1 MAHLEGQKIGP
12 YRLGRRLGGGGF
24 GSVYEA
30 RRWRSGQRWAVK
42 VLKEPLQDEDAQK
55 RFKREAE
62 TQSSLNHPHIVPV
75 NDYGVDG
82 NWAYLAMPL
91 VEGGTL
97 SDILQLA
104 GQLNQPLGLDQI
116 LYYLRQISP
125 ALDYAHSKGIVHLDI
140 KPKNFLVQPDGF
152 VLLTD
157 FGLAHFLVGERLKT
171 GSAEPYG
178 SPAYMAPE
186 RFTGD
191 PGKPSDIYALGIMLY
206 ELLVGQVPFPYDYE
220 RKNYAQIMQQHLNAE
235 PPKLAASRKGLPL
248 ALEGVIRRALA
259 KDPAQRYESA
269 SKLEEAFWA
278 ACDVQDVEV
287 TPQRK
292 YGVGS
297 VPAPAAPSRLEGLW
311 NALRQRAHNLA
322 LPRLPVL
329 QGLRGIDWGT
339 FKQLDQRKWFPRA
352 VWRLPPL
359 LFLLDLLLLPVTAG
373 VFFHSWWV
381 FLGALLAPLLALG
394 VCALGGDSKQ
404 RFIAIVGAIL
414 TGALWGLA
422 GWWFGLIFN
431 TLPLSAAAALLA
443 TILGI
448 RLHVEAF
455 PAQTRS
461 VDSRTEAQYWRW
473 WLLCAVNA
481 LGLPLLL
488 ALSLHSAQLFG
499 STALAAAGVCV
510 FFGMLGEKKQK
521 RALWGAATLLLTAFW
536 GVAGWVV
543 GVDLRLDPVDLG
555 AVQLPI
561 VSFLCAL
568 AGAGLGFL
576 AHYALFFARPLRR
589 PTAAQVRRGAVLFA
603 DLSSVPLVLSMWL
616 HSWRVV
622 GLVLCVE
629 LFVFWLMWKAY
640 RQKRIV
646 APIRKYLPLVFGIFL
661 ASVAWGT
668 VAWAVGLVFPF
679 ERFSLPI
686 SGVLV
691 QGTWLSVVLGG
702 AAFFASSPRHLKLFP
717 ITPLPPRSRRDK
729 KTIRLWLLCAYDL
742 VALPLLLALAL
753 GQQGVAALFSASAFV
768 LLTLAVIA
776 DLWGEPGLKIP
787 VAMLAGV
794 LWTIAGWMLG
804 NLLSGLPEITF
815 TAGTWLIQGSVIAL
829 VAAVVGLVIGLALH
843 QTSYTK

>member
-75 NDYGVDG
+75 NDYGIDG

-91 VEGGTL
+91 IEGGTL
-97 SDILQLA
+97 SDILQRA
-104 GQLNQPLGLDQI
+104 RQLNQPLGLDQI

-125 ALDYAHSKGIVHLDI
+125 ALDYAHSKDIVHLDI
-140 KPKNFLVQPDGF
+140 KPKNFLVQTDGF
-152 VLLTD
+152 VFLTD
-157 FGLAHFLVGERLKT
+157 FGLAHFLVGERMKT
-171 GSAEPYG
+171 GSVEPYG

-186 RFTGD
+186 RFTGN
-191 PGKPSDIYALGIMLY
+191 PVKQSDIYALGITLY
-206 ELLVGQVPFPYDYE
+206 ELIVGQVPFPYDYE

-235 PPKLAASRKGLPL
+235 PPKLATSRKGLPL
-248 ALEGVIRRALA
+248 ALEGVVRRALA
-259 KDPAQRYESA
+259 KDPTQRYDTA
-269 SKLEEAFWA
+269 SRLEEAFWA
-278 ACDVQDVEV
+278 ACDVEEVVV
-287 TPQRK
+287 TPQLK

-311 NALRQRAHNLA
+311 ETLRKRARNLA
-322 LPRLPVL
+322 LPRLHVL
-329 QGLRGIDWGT
+329 QGLRGIDWAT
-339 FKQLDQRKWFPRA
+339 FKRLDQHKWFPRV
-352 VWRLPPL
+352 VWKLPPL
-359 LFLLDLLLLPVTAG
+359 LFLLDLLLLLVTAG
-373 VFFHSWWV
+373 ILFHSWLV
-381 FLGALLAPLLALG
+381 FFGAILAPLLALG

-404 RFIAIVGAIL
+404 RFVAIIGALL

-422 GWWFGLIFN
+422 GWGFGLIFN
-431 TLPLSAAAALLA
+431 TLPLSAAAAVLA
-443 TILGI
+443 TILGV

-455 PAQTRS
+455 PAQARS
-461 VDSRTEAQYWRW
+461 VDSRTELQYWRW

-488 ALSLHSAQLFG
+488 ALSLHSPQLFG

-510 FFGMLGEKKQK
+510 CFGILGDKKQQ
-521 RALWGAATLLLTAFW
+521 RVLWGTATLLLTAFW

-543 GVDLRLDPVDLG
+543 GMDVQPDPLNLG
-555 AVQLPI
+555 AVQIPVFSILG
-561 VSFLCAL
+561 AL
-568 AGAGLGFL
+568 VGAGLGFL
-576 AHYALFFARPLRR
+576 AHHALFFARPMRW
-589 PTAAQVRRGAVLFA
+589 PTAAQVRVGMVLAV
-603 DLSSVPLVLSMWL
+603 DLCSVPLVLSAWL
-616 HSWRVV
+616 HSWQVV
-622 GLVLCVE
+622 GLVLGVE
-629 LFVFWLMWKAY
+629 LVVFWLMWKAY
-640 RQKRIV
+640 QQKRMM
-646 APIRKYLPLVFGIFL
+646 APIRKYLPLVFGMFL

-668 VAWAVGLVFPF
+668 AAWGVGLVFPF

-702 AAFFASSPRHLKLFP
+702 VAFLVSSPRHLKLFP

-729 KTIRLWLLCAYDL
+729 KTIRVWLVCAYDL
-742 VALPLLLALAL
+742 FALPLLLALTL
-753 GQQGVAALFSASAFV
+753 GQQWVAVLWGLSAFV
-768 LLTLAVIA
+768 LLMLAVIA

-787 VAMLAGV
+787 VALLAGA
-794 LWTIAGWMLG
+794 LWAIAGWIPG
-804 NLLSGLPEITF
+804 NLLSDLPEITF
-815 TAGTWLIQGSVIAL
+815 TAGGWLVQGSVVALIAAL
-829 VAAVVGLVIGLALH
+829 AGLVIGVALH
-843 QTSYTK
+843 QASYTK